1 MSSRWLCLRGTM
13 ACRITL
19 GCVWQEIICVSDGNE
34 EASIFE
40 KELKAMHPK
49 VQVII
54 NKDLDFGK

>member
-1 MSSRWLCLRGTM
+1 M